1 MSANTKC
8 SKCANECPDNDK
20 IICDM
25 CHLPIHI
32 NCAGIS
38 KAEKG
43 CLQSKNRKIN
53 FFCDKCDI
61 LSIIAHLKGEID
73 TLKADMNELKNTN
86 NNDPGQVKTDLSQL
100 DLINELEDR
109 QRRSNNLI
117 LNIPES
123 DKETSILRRDDDLTR
138 CKEILTHNIQ
148 GDVTYEIMSCYRL
161 GKFVVNKSRPL
172 KITLATQ
179 SQALEVLK
187 KYKQTDGHYL
197 NRDLTPYQRN
207 VCYLP

>member
-1 MSANTKC
+1 
-8 SKCANECPDNDK
+8 
-20 IICDM
+20 
-25 CHLPIHI
+25 
-32 NCAGIS
+32 
-38 KAEKG
+38 
-43 CLQSKNRKIN
+43 
-53 FFCDKCDI
+53 
-61 LSIIAHLKGEID
+61 
-73 TLKADMNELKNTN
+73 MNELKNTN

-207 VCYLP
+207 VCYLVRKELRQRKENGESNLKLAYLHGIPKIVVQNKDNITVRKN